1 MRKSILFIISVGIL
15 IFLCGC
21 SVKKNSTE
29 KIRDID
35 FTVLKE
41 EEIPKELKKVIEEK
55 KGAVMKETYT
65 DGNWLYIA
73 EGYGKK
79 KESGYSVEVDRCY
92 ETSNAIYV
100 HTNLLGP
107 SNDETIVEATVYPY
121 VVIKLEYI
129 DKHIVFE

>member
-1 MRKSILFIISVGIL
+1 MRKSIPLFIGL
-15 IFLCGC
+15 FGLLFLCGC
-21 SVKKNSTE
+21 SVEKNSTE
-29 KIRDID
+29 KIRDVE
-35 FTVLKE
+35 FTVLRE
-41 EEIPKELKKVIEEK
+41 EEIPKELKTVIEK
-55 KGAVMKETYT
+55 KKSAVMKETYT

-79 KESGYSVEVDRCY
+79 TESGYSVEVDKCY
-92 ETSNAIYV
+92 ETANAIYI

-107 SNDETIVEATVYPY
+107 SNDEAVVEATVYPY